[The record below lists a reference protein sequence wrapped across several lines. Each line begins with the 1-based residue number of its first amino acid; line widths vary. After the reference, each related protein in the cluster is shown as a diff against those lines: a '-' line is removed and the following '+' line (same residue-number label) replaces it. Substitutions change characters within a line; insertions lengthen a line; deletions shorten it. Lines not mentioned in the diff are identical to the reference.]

1 MTAKPHDALFKA
13 AFEAP
18 QHAAGVFR
26 SLLPT
31 TVEDA
36 LAWNTVRHEPGS
48 FIDADLADRHSD
60 LLFSIEVRETR
71 AYLYLLLEHQST
83 NDDDMPLRMLIYLV
97 RIWERYRKQH
107 KKGPLPLIIPAM
119 ISHAPG
125 GWTAPV
131 AFEDL
136 FDPHPASIPGLAKL
150 VPSFSLLLEDLVH
163 VGNDE
168 LKQRALAVFPKLA
181 MWVLR
186 DARSTEQLLQNLQ
199 PWVEALREVLRTP
212 HGMEAVAQLLR
223 YIALVGGDVQFKEFR
238 AKIREQIP
246 EAEGVAMTI
255 AEELRQE
262 GRAEGLRNG
271 RAEGLRNGRVETLE
285 KLLLLKFGE
294 PSTARAAQIQTASD
308 EQLERY
314 VERILTA
321 TSIEA
326 VFADD

>member
-18 QHAAGVFR
+18 EHAAGVFR
-26 SLLPT
+26 SLLPP
-31 TVEDA
+31 TVEGA
-36 LAWNTVRHEPGS
+36 LAWDTVRHEPGS
-48 FIDADLADRHSD
+48 FIDPDLADRHSD

-119 ISHAPG
+119 ICHAPD

-136 FDPHPASIPGLAKL
+136 FDPHPSSIPGLAQL

-163 VGNDE
+163 LGNDE

-199 PWVEALREVLRTP
+199 PWSEALREVLRTP
-212 HGMEAVAQLLR
+212 HGMEAAAQLLR
-223 YIALVGGDVQFKEFR
+223 YIALVGGDVQFKELR

-271 RAEGLRNGRVETLE
+271 RAEGYRNGRVEMLE
-285 KLLLLKFGE
+285 KQLLLKFGE
-294 PSTARAAQIQTASD
+294 PSTARATQIQAASD